1 MKRWIALV
9 APAFEALALFE
20 LATGAPVTAWLLHL
34 AAAGL
39 LAEALHTRA
48 QGRGLVLAWFFAVV
62 FPIFGVLAGVVVLLR
77 AGRPGKQVTGESREQ
92 LRGRA
97 ADAALEGLKRAHRV
111 GADLVPLAE
120 ALRDRDPLVRVAA
133 VDALRDED
141 APWAVRLL
149 QRARDNEV
157 YDVRF
162 RAVEALGRIS
172 TRRLDEIAAARRALP
187 SPDAHRRLATLC
199 FDYADLAIDGD
210 ELVRTYLQQ
219 AIDHA
224 SQAQRA
230 STQLDPSLVLLVARA
245 AMKLGAFDKAQAA
258 FSRVLADEPEHADA
272 RAGLAEALFAARDFA
287 ALELESSEAG
297 WASR

>member
-1 MKRWIALV
+1 MTRWLALI

-20 LATGAPVTAWLLHL
+20 LAAGAPVTALLLHL

-39 LAEALHTRA
+39 LAEALHARA
-48 QGRGLVLAWFFAVV
+48 RGRGLIVAWFFAVA
-62 FPIFGVLAGVVVLLR
+62 FPLFGVIAGLVVLLR
-77 AGRPGKQVTGESREQ
+77 AGRAGKPITGESREQ

-97 ADAALEGLKRAHRV
+97 ADAALKGLKRAHRV

-149 QRARDNEV
+149 KRARDNEV

-172 TRRLDEIAAARRALP
+172 ARRLDEIAAARRALP
-187 SPDAHRRLATLC
+187 SPEAHRRLAALC
-199 FDYADLAIDGD
+199 SDYADLALDGD
-210 ELVRTYLQQ
+210 ELTRTYLHQ

-230 STQLDPSLVLLVARA
+230 SSQLDTSLVLLVARA

-258 FSRVLADEPEHADA
+258 FTRVLADEPEHADA

-287 ALELESSEAG
+287 ALVELTAEAA